1 MARRRASPTVIAA
14 ESSNRMSGENQP
26 IHGQQQAEYPKWITP
41 ALIAEAKSVLCT
53 SNRPDA
59 DQDAVELI
67 VAVGRLLDAAG
78 VLKGKNP

>member
-1 MARRRASPTVIAA
+1 M
-14 ESSNRMSGENQP
+14 
-26 IHGQQQAEYPKWITP
+26 WITP

-59 DQDAVELI
+59 DQDAVDLI

-78 VLKGKNP
+78 VLKGKRP